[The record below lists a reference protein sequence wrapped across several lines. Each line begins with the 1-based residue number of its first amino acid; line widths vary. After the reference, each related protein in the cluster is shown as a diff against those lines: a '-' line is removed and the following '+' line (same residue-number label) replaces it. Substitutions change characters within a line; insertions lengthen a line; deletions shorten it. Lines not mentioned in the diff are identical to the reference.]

1 MLWNKLSGNA
11 YTASLWISV
20 ANALQGLSPGERI
33 AAFSYGSGFGAELL
47 SLVAGPAAKEGAWA
61 ADIEKDV
68 ANRPHDHR
76 AGLPQAARDRPRQP
90 STPER
95 RGSCGRPR

>member
-1 MLWNKLSGNA
+1 M
-11 YTASLWISV
+11 

-47 SLVAGPAAKEGAWA
+47 SLVAGPRAKEGAWA

-68 ANRPHDHR
+68 ANRRMITAQDYR
-76 AGLPQAARDRPRQP
+76 TLRSTAPQAAQHA
-90 STPER
+90 
-95 RGSCGRPR
+95 

>member
-47 SLVAGPAAKEGAWA
+47 SLVAGPRAKAGAWA
-61 ADIEKDV
+61 EDIDKDV
-68 ANRPHDHR
+68 ANRRLITAEDYR
-76 AGLPQAARDRPRQP
+76 KL
-90 STPER
+90 
-95 RGSCGRPR
+95 RGSSQPVMAVTT

>member
-47 SLVAGPAAKEGAWA
+47 SLVAGPRAKAGAWA
-61 ADIEKDV
+61 ADVEKDV
-68 ANRPHDHR
+68 ANRRLITAQDYRKLR
-76 AGLPQAARDRPRQP
+76 ATVQP
-90 STPER
+90 ATI
-95 RGSCGRPR
+95 